1 MKIRLLGAVLILMC
15 ALGFSLG
22 HSGAQQ
28 FVVKLKPGRSIRA
41 LNRAHGTQTIA
52 QIPNTSIYLVGAGT
66 GGQGNTILDDIQD
79 DEDVD
84 QAENNVGVRL
94 HTNQQQVTQSGI
106 YANVTAASLDN
117 HTLTTFFG
125 TSVLNAYVNQPA
137 LALVHANDVRGMSTG
152 AGTRVAY
159 IDTGVDPYHPALQP
173 WLDPGV
179 DLLNNSST
187 SEFGG
192 LSDAGASLL
201 DDAGASLLDTRFFS
215 ILDDAGASLLDGG
228 YNGPP
233 FPSAL
238 GHGTL
243 VAGAIH
249 AVAPNAT
256 LIPIKAFDPWGQ
268 TTMFLIIQG
277 VYYAK
282 DRGVDVLNM
291 SFSTYQSSSILRKAI
306 ADASAA
312 GVSIVAAAGNDGQQV
327 SNVYPAGYA
336 GVVGTGA
343 TDFNDHIASFSNYGK
358 AVDVVATGAFVVSTA
373 PGGKYAAAWGTSFS
387 APLVSGAIAVVAAT
401 GRYGHWES
409 LRVVSTADN
418 IDALNPG
425 YRKQLGTGRINI
437 RRALTN

>member
-1 MKIRLLGAVLILMC
+1 MKIRLLGAVLVLIF
-15 ALGFSLG
+15 ALGFSG
-22 HSGAQQ
+22 ARSGGQQ
-28 FVVKLKPGRSIRA
+28 YVVKLKGGRSIGA
-41 LNRAHGTQTIA
+41 LNRAHGTQTLS
-52 QIPNTSIYLVGAGT
+52 QIPNTYIYLISAANTDAGD
-66 GGQGNTILDDIQD
+66 TILHAIQNDDA
-79 DEDVD
+79 VD
-84 QAENNVGVRL
+84 TAEKNAAIRL
-94 HTNQQQVTQSGI
+94 HSDPRTALSSVF
-106 YANVTAASLDN
+106 ANVTPFSLDD

-125 TSVLNAYVNQPA
+125 TNVLKAYVIQPA
-137 LALVHANDVRGMSTG
+137 LALVHANDVRGISTG

-159 IDTGVDPYHPALQP
+159 IDTGVDPYHPALLP

-179 DLLNNSST
+179 DLLNNRSA
-187 SEFGG
+187 SEFDG

-201 DDAGASLLDTRFFS
+201 DDAGASLLDIRFSF

-228 YNGPP
+228 YNGVS

-277 VYYAK
+277 VYYAR

-291 SFSTYQSSSILRKAI
+291 SFSTYQYSVILRKAI

-312 GVSIVAAAGNDGQQV
+312 GVSVVAAAGNDGLQV
-327 SNVYPAGYA
+327 SNIYPASYE

-343 TDFNDHIASFSNYGK
+343 TDFSDHIAGFSNYGK

-373 PGGKYAAAWGTSFS
+373 PGGRYAAAWGTSFS
-387 APLVSGAIAVVAAT
+387 APLVSGAIAVIAAT
-401 GRYGHWES
+401 GKYGRSDS
-409 LRVVSTADN
+409 LRVVNTADN
-418 IDALNPG
+418 IDALNAG
-425 YRKQLGTGRINI
+425 YGKQLGKGRINL
-437 RRALTN
+437 RRALKN